1 MWRCLSRTG
10 VAGVL
15 AVAVCALGVDRA
27 GADGHNRIVATDI
40 FGPQAGWALET
51 DDAFVLTNAGCLEAL
66 TRRDADGALR
76 PALAE
81 SWTRHSP
88 TEWDFAIRPGVVFQD
103 GTPLTAAVVSDAL
116 NALLAATAPPRAF
129 SPKRVASVEA
139 VGPMTV
145 RIATPAPSVLLPARV
160 AAPNTGILSPAAF
173 AGATVDPVGHCT
185 GPFEIVEYLPLQAV
199 RLKRNDNYWGGP
211 VSLEAGEL
219 RFIPEGSVRATQ
231 LRTGEAQISLRLP
244 ISEVIGL
251 QSEPDIEVRSVAQ
264 ARTTGLYINNAK
276 APLDDANVRRA
287 IQHAIDTAAIAAA
300 VYEGAARP
308 AVGPFG
314 PDDPW
319 APADAAAVPQDRTRA
334 RQYLTEAGV
343 DPGSL
348 DLVLLAYT
356 ERPELPDLAAVV
368 QAQLGDIGIAVELK
382 VANYATLEPDLMA
395 GDFDMF
401 LMSRGYL
408 TDVADP
414 IGFLTAD
421 YSCGGGFNLSQF
433 CDSALDDKIDA
444 AVATEDTQARHAL
457 YREIGGELHSRAVT
471 VYVVHQQRNDG
482 MAARV
487 RNYRVHPDG
496 HYLFTPDLALAPE

>member
-1 MWRCLSRTG
+1 MVSGDIGVWRCLSRTG

-219 RFIPEGSVRATQ
+219 RFIPEGSCGPGKRRSRCACRSRRSSACNRS
-231 LRTGEAQISLRLP
+231 RTS
-244 ISEVIGL
+244 
-251 QSEPDIEVRSVAQ
+251 RS
-264 ARTTGLYINNAK
+264 ARWPRP
-276 APLDDANVRRA
+276 APPGFTSTMRRRRS
-287 IQHAIDTAAIAAA
+287 TMRTC
-300 VYEGAARP
+300 AAR
-308 AVGPFG
+308 FS
-314 PDDPW
+314 
-319 APADAAAVPQDRTRA
+319 TRS
-334 RQYLTEAGV
+334 T
-343 DPGSL
+343 
-348 DLVLLAYT
+348 
-356 ERPELPDLAAVV
+356 RPP
-368 QAQLGDIGIAVELK
+368 
-382 VANYATLEPDLMA
+382 
-395 GDFDMF
+395 
-401 LMSRGYL
+401 
-408 TDVADP
+408 
-414 IGFLTAD
+414 
-421 YSCGGGFNLSQF
+421 
-433 CDSALDDKIDA
+433 
-444 AVATEDTQARHAL
+444 
-457 YREIGGELHSRAVT
+457 
-471 VYVVHQQRNDG
+471 
-482 MAARV
+482 
-487 RNYRVHPDG
+487 
-496 HYLFTPDLALAPE
+496 